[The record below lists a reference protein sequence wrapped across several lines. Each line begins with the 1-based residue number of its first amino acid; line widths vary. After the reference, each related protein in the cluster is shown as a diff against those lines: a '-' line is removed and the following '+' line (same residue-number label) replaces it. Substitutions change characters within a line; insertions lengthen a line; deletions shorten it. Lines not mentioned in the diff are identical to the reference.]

1 MKEDARRAVTRAA
14 HQRRDSRDRKL
25 RRDVSHWVSK

>member
-1 MKEDARRAVTRAA
+1 MKEDARCAVMRAA
-14 HQRRDSRDRKL
+14 HPRRDSRDRNL